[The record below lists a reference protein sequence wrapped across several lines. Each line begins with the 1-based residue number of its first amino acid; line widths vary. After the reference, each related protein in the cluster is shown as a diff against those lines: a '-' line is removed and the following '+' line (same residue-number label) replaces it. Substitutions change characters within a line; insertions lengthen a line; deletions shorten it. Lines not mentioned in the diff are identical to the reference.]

1 MMSRQDHGAR
11 EPRISLREL
20 LTLLRLLAGTRGF
33 SEVAWQGGGFR
44 YTLFIV
50 RDPAPVQLTLDSDPD
65 TLRGAELRARVR
77 EALTPQP

>member
-20 LTLLRLLAGTRGF
+20 VTLMRLLAGVRGHA
-33 SEVAWQGGGFR
+33 EVDWHGGGFR
-44 YTLFIV
+44 YTLIVV

-65 TLRGAELRARVR
+65 TLHVAELRARVR
-77 EALTPQP
+77 DALTPQP